1 MYTFIWPQHQPIHLY
16 VPMARRAQLKVWSCG
31 VNLCCRSSCSSCND
45 QTSENSRCFHG
56 ISTTTQPI
64 LILGCL
70 RLEYFTSRQHQGKTS
85 GLETG
90 KVETTTTC
98 QWSVQAAKPSSSASW
113 PLPSQKFHMESE
125 NDDFM
130 FPNFPSV
137 FSINAKWPSSAEPM
151 HWGWHCRLGP
161 KLVQTEGWLF
171 EMIYIDFILISL
183 LEVVFIYLLQYL

>member
-1 MYTFIWPQHQPIHLY
+1 
-16 VPMARRAQLKVWSCG
+16 MARRAQLKVWSCG
-31 VNLCCRSSCSSCND
+31 INLCCRSSCSSCND

-85 GLETG
+85 GWETG

-98 QWSVQAAKPSSSASW
+98 QWSIQAAKPSSSASW

-130 FPNFPSV
+130 FPNVPSV

-161 KLVQTEGWLF
+161 NWSKGGVTFLILYWFLSSKCYYVLITVPIRVNLF
-171 EMIYIDFILISL
+171 KFVLDHR
-183 LEVVFIYLLQYL
+183 